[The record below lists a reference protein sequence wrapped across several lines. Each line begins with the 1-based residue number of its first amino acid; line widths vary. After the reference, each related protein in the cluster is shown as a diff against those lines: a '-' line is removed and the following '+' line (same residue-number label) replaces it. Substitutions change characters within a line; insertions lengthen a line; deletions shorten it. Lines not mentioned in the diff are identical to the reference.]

1 MRIALDFNSVLRDR
15 HSGFFTYGAGLLEG
29 FAALDDPPELTLF
42 CGAKVHKNAKWLGDL
57 PEKLNATWK
66 VSSLKMRYLAAWWR
80 SFGFPAMQR
89 FVGDFDLYHCNHH
102 LMGPTKGKPR
112 LLTVHDLRRYRFPE
126 FYPNSKLGPFEHA
139 VRKADHY
146 IAISQATKRDL
157 EEIFDIPPARIDVVY
172 HGGPRRIPEETPDE
186 PDNILDKFHLQPNRY
201 FVAFSSYDR
210 RKNLAN
216 TIRAFAADTHRLHQ
230 DFHLVIIGATP
241 KQQEVIPVDLQE
253 KLQDRIVFTGPLDR
267 LETIL
272 GNATALVYVSLYE
285 GFGLP
290 ILEAMAAGAAV
301 ITSNVSSMPEVAGDA
316 ALLVDPES
324 VYDIAHAMTTLAED
338 FTKQTQLIAAGRKRC
353 REFSWSLAA
362 QETMEVYHKLLG

>member
-1 MRIALDFNSVLRDR
+1 MRIALEFNSVLRDR
-15 HSGFFTYGAGLLEG
+15 FSGFFTYGAGLLEG
-29 FAALDDPPELTLF
+29 FAALDDPPELSLF
-42 CGAKVHKNAKWLGDL
+42 CGAKVRKNADWLGDL
-57 PEKLNATWK
+57 PAKLNATWK
-66 VSSLKMRYLAAWWR
+66 ISPIKMRTLAAWWR
-80 SFGFPAMQR
+80 AFSFPSIQR
-89 FVGDFDLYHCNHH
+89 FVGDFDLYHCNHY

-112 LLTVHDLRRYRFPE
+112 VLTVHDLRRYRFPE